1 MSRVL
6 DDVIAANRLERLDDN
21 LFRGYGNWGPATR
34 LYGGQVMSQ
43 AMSAAQQTVQGNF
56 VLHSMHCYF
65 MRPGD
70 PKRAVIYD
78 VELIRD
84 GKSFFTRRVTAR
96 QYGHAIFSCQLSYQK
111 PESGFDHQAPMPQVA
126 GPDDLRN
133 EADYLAAELK
143 RGAVATTLLPA
154 KDVPLDWP
162 IDFRPIDP
170 VDFSSPKPQAPISK
184 TWLKS
189 RAPLPDDL
197 ALHQQLLAFASDHN
211 ILITALRP
219 HGVTFMLPGLQ
230 FATIDHAMW
239 FHRPFRMDDWLLYVT
254 ESPSASNARGFST
267 GRIYQR
273 DGTLVASVTQEGL
286 LRQHPPAQR

>member
-1 MSRVL
+1 MSKVL
-6 DDVIAANRLERLDDN
+6 DEVIAANRLERLDDN
-21 LFRGYGNWGPATR
+21 LFRGYGNWGPAVR

-70 PKRAVIYD
+70 PRRAVIYD

-111 PESGFDHQAPMPQVA
+111 PESGYDHQAPMPQVVA
-126 GPDDLRN
+126 PDDLRN
-133 EADYLAAELK
+133 EAEYLAGELK
-143 RGAVATTLLPA
+143 RGAVATTLMPE
-154 KDVPLDWP
+154 KDVPIDWP

-170 VDFSSPKPQAPISK
+170 VDFSSPKPQAPVSR
-184 TWLKS
+184 TWLRA

-219 HGVTFMLPGLQ
+219 HGVTFMTPGLQ
-230 FATIDHAMW
+230 FATIDHAIW
-239 FHRPFRMDDWLLYVT
+239 FHRPFRIDDWLLYET
-254 ESPSASNARGFST
+254 ESPSASNARGFAT
-267 GRIYQR
+267 GRVYRR

-286 LRQHPPAQR
+286 LRQHEVSPA